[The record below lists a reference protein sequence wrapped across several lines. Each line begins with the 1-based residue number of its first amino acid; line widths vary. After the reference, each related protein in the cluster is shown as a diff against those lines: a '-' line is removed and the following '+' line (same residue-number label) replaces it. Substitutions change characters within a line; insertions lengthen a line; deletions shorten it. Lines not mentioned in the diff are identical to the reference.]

1 LIEDNDQLQ
10 SKIDAR
16 VKPIKE
22 LERLGEN
29 IVNYKEHLITVLGPR
44 VDPNNNNP
52 SQENSA

>member
-1 LIEDNDQLQ
+1 MIEDNDQLQ